1 MIKALI
7 IENELPQQ
15 IYLQGIIEKYF
26 SNKIILFDCC
36 KNIEEGIVSIVKLEP
51 DLVFLDINDNNII
64 HLNLL
69 RTRTKIE
76 FEIIVISNN
85 LQYAIN
91 AIKLCALDYL
101 IKPVNHL
108 ELEKSIKKF
117 DSKVKKN
124 FEYERLKQ
132 MIQNISCN
140 NSLNSKIVFPIE
152 NGFRVVKINSIMF
165 CQSDINYTK
174 ITLDDGTSFVLS
186 KTLKLIEELLPSS
199 IFVRVHK
206 SYLVNFNFV
215 FFFNRSLDSYVELSN
230 KIKIPVSTRKKDEV
244 ILKLSNV

>member
-26 SNKIILFDCC
+26 SNKIILFGCC
-36 KNIEEGIVSIVKLEP
+36 KNIEEGIVSIVKLKP
-51 DLVFLDINDNNII
+51 DLVFLDINDSNIT

-69 RTRTKIE
+69 RSRTKIE

-101 IKPVNHL
+101 LKPVNRL

-117 DSKVKKN
+117 YSIVK
-124 FEYERLKQ
+124 
-132 MIQNISCN
+132 
-140 NSLNSKIVFPIE
+140 
-152 NGFRVVKINSIMF
+152 
-165 CQSDINYTK
+165 
-174 ITLDDGTSFVLS
+174 
-186 KTLKLIEELLPSS
+186 
-199 IFVRVHK
+199 
-206 SYLVNFNFV
+206 
-215 FFFNRSLDSYVELSN
+215 
-230 KIKIPVSTRKKDEV
+230 
-244 ILKLSNV
+244 